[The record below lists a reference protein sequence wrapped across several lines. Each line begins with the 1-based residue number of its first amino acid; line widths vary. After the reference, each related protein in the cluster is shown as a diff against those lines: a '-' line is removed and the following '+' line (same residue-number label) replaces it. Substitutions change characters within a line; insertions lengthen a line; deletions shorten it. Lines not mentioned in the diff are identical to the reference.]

1 MAEEIE
7 VTETTAAEI
16 QQFTNDISD
25 ELKARIREEAA
36 KRIDEILDKPALTR
50 GDLVHLAGVSH
61 GSIKSRA
68 EKFSSASELITAVL
82 DGVRATGTRQP
93 SVESVKSFLDSLSPE
108 DKAKFLAQIG
118 A

>member
-7 VTETTAAEI
+7 VTETTAAEV

-36 KRIDEILDKPALTR
+36 NRVDEILGKPTLTR

-68 EKFSSASELITAVL
+68 AKFNSASELITAIL
-82 DGVRATGTRQP
+82 DGVRASGTRQP

>member
-7 VTETTAAEI
+7 VTEKTTVEI
-16 QQFTNDISD
+16 QTFTNDID
-25 ELKARIREEAA
+25 DALKERIRETAA
-36 KRIDEILDKPALTR
+36 KRIEELLEKPVLTR
-50 GDLVHLAGVSH
+50 GDLVHLAGVAH

-68 EKFSSASELITAVL
+68 EKFSSAAELITAVL
-82 DGVRATGTRQP
+82 DGVRASGTRQP

>member
-7 VTETTAAEI
+7 VTETSAVEI
-16 QQFTNDISD
+16 QQFTNDID
-25 ELKARIREEAA
+25 DALKDRIREEAA
-36 KRIDEILDKPALTR
+36 KRIEEILDKPTLTR

-93 SVESVKSFLDSLSPE
+93 SVESVKSFLDSLSAE

>member
-7 VTETTAAEI
+7 VTETSAVEI
-16 QQFTNDISD
+16 QQFTNDID
-25 ELKARIREEAA
+25 EALKDRIREEAA
-36 KRIDEILDKPALTR
+36 KRIEEILDKPTLTR

-82 DGVRATGTRQP
+82 DGVRATSTRQP
-93 SVESVKSFLDSLSPE
+93 SVESVKSFLDSLSAE
-108 DKAKFLAQIG
+108 DKAKFLEQIG